1 MRFKSGILLF
11 FGLLSACSAFA
22 QAEVDFKHK
31 ALVKALQKEGIDMSN
46 IEEIVIMDSVLD
58 SNPISGK
65 YFSIKEN
72 NVSQYQYIYVGRV
85 NSCRAGGCPITKDV
99 LIDGDYEYFDY
110 FILFDIT
117 KTVQIVKV
125 FNYQASRGHEITAK
139 GWLKQFIGHD
149 GSESLQVDKN
159 IDAVSGATISVYAIT
174 ADVNMKTSL
183 FKKLQLLISDF

>member
-1 MRFKSGILLF
+1 MFQRFMSKGRQK
-11 FGLLSACSAFA
+11 G
-22 QAEVDFKHK
+22 AESYISSPNF
-31 ALVKALQKEGIDMSN
+31 
-46 IEEIVIMDSVLD
+46 
-58 SNPISGK
+58 SGK
-65 YFSIKEN
+65 
-72 NVSQYQYIYVGRV
+72 V
-85 NSCRAGGCPITKDV
+85 
-99 LIDGDYEYFDY
+99 EYFDY

-159 IDAVSGATISVYAIT
+159 IDAVSGATISAYAIT

-183 FKKLQLLISDF
+183 LKKLQLLISDF